1 MYDELKLLIIRAYA
15 LARPVT
21 VSAADKDDID
31 SSALLGA
38 SIQLS
43 ASTRNLRAQQ
53 SAAWQLEAMPGP
65 TLRILTSR
73 VSFVGEGNDAFDRR
87 HI

>member
-31 SSALLGA
+31 SSALLGT

-53 SAAWQLEAMPGP
+53 SAAWQLEAMPRP